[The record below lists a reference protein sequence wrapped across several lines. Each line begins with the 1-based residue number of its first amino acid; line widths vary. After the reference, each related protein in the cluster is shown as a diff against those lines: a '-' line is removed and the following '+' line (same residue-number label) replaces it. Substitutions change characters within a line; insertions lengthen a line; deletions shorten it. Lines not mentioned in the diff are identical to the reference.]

1 LYQEIKPYLTGE
13 NFMGSVSI
21 KKQTKRATKWEE
33 QVATN
38 VAIHFKDFIFS
49 LVTSKNWGDFSN
61 TDEPRIQFQFD
72 SGEIFNMSL
81 SQLKEILKNK

>member
-1 LYQEIKPYLTGE
+1 M
-13 NFMGSVSI
+13 NSVSI

-38 VAIHFKDFIFS
+38 VAVHFKDFIFS

-61 TDEPRIQFQFD
+61 NDEPRVEFEFD
-72 SGEIFNMSL
+72 GNETFNITL